1 MKKLVF
7 LFIFLLSFI
16 HVSYCAPAE
25 LFGTTLIADISQQ
38 VSPSVVAIESVH
50 YVRTRSFGSGDPL
63 FDRFFSHLF
72 EDDFSG
78 YNNVIPQRGSGS
90 GVIISKDGYLLT
102 NEHVISSADEINVK
116 FGDGNS
122 YKAKIIGKDKTNDL
136 AVLKIDS
143 KENFSFVQMGDSDNV
158 RVGEWVIA
166 IGNPFGLGIT
176 VTAGVVSAIKRD
188 LAIDKNTNYT
198 GLIQTDAS
206 INPGN
211 SGGALIN
218 SKGQLIGINTAIMPS
233 GQGIG
238 FAIPVNRAKRIVGDL
253 IKYGKVKKVSI
264 GITLQNVTKELAE
277 YFNVPMKGLLI
288 SSVEEDSSASECG
301 LVPSDI
307 IISVDNLVVNDVST
321 FNSIIDK
328 FSIGQKCKLK
338 IYRKGKLSE
347 VSLIFKETKASQNA
361 LGIAVKTV
369 DEELIEKFNLYIDQG
384 CVITEVIN
392 GSPAYE
398 AGLKKGD
405 IILSIDKTTTLTEK
419 SFEKAINQI
428 GKKSS
433 VIMRIVRKDTVVRL
447 ILPLK

>member
-1 MKKLVF
+1 MKRIF
-7 LFIFLLSFI
+7 FTIFFITIGISTLFA
-16 HVSYCAPAE
+16 APAE
-25 LFGTTLIADISQQ
+25 LFGTSLIADISEQ

-50 YVRTRSFGSGDPL
+50 YVRTSSFGSGDPF

-72 EDDFSG
+72 EDDFRG
-78 YNNVIPQRGSGS
+78 YNNVIPQKGSGS
-90 GVIISKDGYLLT
+90 GVVISKDGYLLT

-116 FGDGNS
+116 FVDGKTF
-122 YKAKIIGKDKTNDL
+122 KAKIIGKDKTNDL
-136 AVLKIDS
+136 AVLKLDT
-143 KENFSFVQMGDSDNV
+143 KEELTFIQMGDSENV

-166 IGNPFGLGIT
+166 IGNPFGLGST

-188 LAIDKNTNYT
+188 LAVDKNTNYT

-218 SKGQLIGINTAIMPS
+218 SKGELIGINTAIMPS

-264 GITLQNVTKELAE
+264 GITLQTVTKELAD
-277 YFNVPMKGLLI
+277 YFDVPMKGLLI
-288 SSVEEDSSASECG
+288 SSVEEDSSAAESG

-307 IISVDNLVVNDVST
+307 IVSVDGQEVNDVSS
-321 FNSIIDK
+321 FNSKLDK
-328 FSIGQKCKLK
+328 FSIGQKCRLK

-347 VSLIFKETKASQNA
+347 ITIKFKETKASQNV

-369 DEELIEKFNLYIDQG
+369 DDELIEKYNLYIDQG
-384 CVITEVIN
+384 CVVTDVVN

-398 AGLKKGD
+398 IGLKKGD
-405 IILSIDKTTTLTEK
+405 VILSIDKITTLNEK
-419 SFEKAINQI
+419 SFDNALKQLN
-428 GKKSS
+428 KKNST
-433 VIMRIVRKDTVVRL
+433 VLRIVRKDTVVRVL
-447 ILPLK
+447 LSLK